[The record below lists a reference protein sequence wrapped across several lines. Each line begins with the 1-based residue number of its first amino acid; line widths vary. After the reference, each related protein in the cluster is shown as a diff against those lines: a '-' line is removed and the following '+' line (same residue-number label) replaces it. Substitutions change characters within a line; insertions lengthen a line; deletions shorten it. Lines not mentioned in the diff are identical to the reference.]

1 MCNFAHLV
9 CKEIYMDKVNSLF
22 NHPKKENPDREPGL
36 YEWKR
41 PSFHK
46 DDVSQLNRLL
56 KKIGRRKTEKQHNWE
71 ESVNLNHH
79 VRSEGSESNRKQKV
93 VSKLSIGYKLEGH
106 KKFLEQYMRQ
116 LDKSEVPDKPELFGS
131 DLDEYKAHMV
141 ANHFKLIISPENQNV
156 DLEVLT
162 RHFIEQLENLT
173 GYELYWEAAIH
184 TNTEHRHA
192 HLAINGVDKNGQ
204 KVQFTREMIK
214 EKMRTIL
221 SEAATNMVGERTY
234 EEIKA
239 EEAKLPLSPRW
250 TKLDE
255 RLSQYKGKIYS
266 RVLDVSLQQRL
277 GYLCQINLAEKN
289 GELFTLKPDWK
300 EKLQIFGRYN
310 TFMSEYLSLGGNIT
324 LYQGG
329 QLNGIVEKTITFD
342 KDESWNDAVIVKT
355 SNGRVYV
362 PVYNLQKENIEG
374 KTVNIDMPYFDSMK
388 KISDKEIRI
397 QKTKPKSTSFER

>member
-1 MCNFAHLV
+1 
-9 CKEIYMDKVNSLF
+9 MDKVKSLF
-22 NHPKKENPDREPGL
+22 NHPRKEDSEKESHL

-41 PSFHK
+41 PSYHK

-56 KKIGRRKTEKQHNWE
+56 KKMGNNRCERLHIENDEPEFNH
-71 ESVNLNHH
+71 SVF
-79 VRSEGSESNRKQKV
+79 SEGFESNRKQRV
-93 VSKLSIGYKLEGH
+93 VSKVSYGFSKRKHLEYL
-106 KKFLEQYMRQ
+106 KKYMPQ
-116 LDKSEVPDKPELFGS
+116 QTKDEVSDKPELFGS
-131 DLDEYKAHMV
+131 DFEEYE
-141 ANHFKLIISPENQNV
+141 ANIVPFHYKMIISPENQNV

-192 HLAINGVDKNGQ
+192 HLAINGIDKNGQ
-204 KVQFTREMIK
+204 KVRFTREMIK

-221 SEAATNMVGERTY
+221 SEGATNMVGERTY

-255 RLSQYKGKIYS
+255 RLSQYNGKIYS

-342 KDESWNDAVIVKT
+342 KDESWNDAIIVKT

-397 QKTKPKSTSFER
+397 QKTNSKNTSFER

>member
-1 MCNFAHLV
+1 
-9 CKEIYMDKVNSLF
+9 MDKVKSLF
-22 NHPKKENPDREPGL
+22 NHPRKEDPEKESHL

-41 PSFHK
+41 PSYHK

-56 KKIGRRKTEKQHNWE
+56 KKMGNSRCERLHIENDE
-71 ESVNLNHH
+71 PEFNHSAF
-79 VRSEGSESNRKQKV
+79 SEGFESNRKQRV
-93 VSKLSIGYKLEGH
+93 VSKVSYGFSKRKHLEYL
-106 KKFLEQYMRQ
+106 KKYMPQ
-116 LDKSEVPDKPELFGS
+116 LTKDEVSDKPELFGS
-131 DLDEYKAHMV
+131 DFEEYE
-141 ANHFKLIISPENQNV
+141 ANIVPFHYKMIISPENQNV

-204 KVQFTREMIK
+204 KVRFTREMIK

-374 KTVNIDMPYFDSMK
+374 KNVNIDMPYFDSMK

-397 QKTKPKSTSFER
+397 QKTKSKNTSFER

>member
-1 MCNFAHLV
+1 M
-9 CKEIYMDKVNSLF
+9 
-22 NHPKKENPDREPGL
+22 KKNIKTKDNIINENT
-36 YEWKR
+36 K
-41 PSFHK
+41 
-46 DDVSQLNRLL
+46 N
-56 KKIGRRKTEKQHNWE
+56 TEKTKN
-71 ESVNLNHH
+71 
-79 VRSEGSESNRKQKV
+79 
-93 VSKLSIGYKLEGH
+93 
-106 KKFLEQYMRQ
+106 
-116 LDKSEVPDKPELFGS
+116 
-131 DLDEYKAHMV
+131 
-141 ANHFKLIISPENQNV
+141 LII
-156 DLEVLT
+156 EVCFAIIFVILVAILT
-162 RHFIEQLENLT
+162 IVLVKR
-173 GYELYWEAAIH
+173 YEIRRA
-184 TNTEHRHA
+184 
-192 HLAINGVDKNGQ
+192 
-204 KVQFTREMIK
+204 
-214 EKMRTIL
+214 
-221 SEAATNMVGERTY
+221 

-397 QKTKPKSTSFER
+397 QKTKSKNTSFER

>member
-1 MCNFAHLV
+1 
-9 CKEIYMDKVNSLF
+9 
-22 NHPKKENPDREPGL
+22 
-36 YEWKR
+36 
-41 PSFHK
+41 
-46 DDVSQLNRLL
+46 
-56 KKIGRRKTEKQHNWE
+56 
-71 ESVNLNHH
+71 
-79 VRSEGSESNRKQKV
+79 
-93 VSKLSIGYKLEGH
+93 
-106 KKFLEQYMRQ
+106 
-116 LDKSEVPDKPELFGS
+116 
-131 DLDEYKAHMV
+131 
-141 ANHFKLIISPENQNV
+141 
-156 DLEVLT
+156 
-162 RHFIEQLENLT
+162 
-173 GYELYWEAAIH
+173 
-184 TNTEHRHA
+184 
-192 HLAINGVDKNGQ
+192 
-204 KVQFTREMIK
+204 MIK
-214 EKMRTIL
+214 EEMRTIL
-221 SEAATNMVGERTY
+221 SEGATNMVGERTY

-239 EEAKLPLSPRW
+239 EEAKLPLFPRW

-277 GYLCQINLAEKN
+277 GYLCQINLDEKN

-310 TFMSEYLSLGGNIT
+310 TFMSEYLSHGGNIT

>member
-1 MCNFAHLV
+1 MCNFAHFV
-9 CKEIYMDKVNSLF
+9 CKEFYMDKLKSLF
-22 NHPKKENPDREPGL
+22 NHPKKENPDKDPGL

-41 PSFHK
+41 PLFHK

-56 KKIGRRKTEKQHNWE
+56 KKIGQTKNDRQHNRE
-71 ESVNLNHH
+71 DFGNQNHH
-79 VRSEGSESNRKQKV
+79 VKSEGSEFNRKQKV

-116 LDKSEVPDKPELFGS
+116 LDKSEVLDKPELFGS
-131 DLDEYKAHMV
+131 DLEEYKANMV

-156 DLEVLT
+156 DIEILT

-173 GYELYWEAAIH
+173 GYVLYWEAAIH
-184 TNTEHRHA
+184 TNTEHKHV
-192 HLAINGVDKNGQ
+192 HIAINGRDKNRQ
-204 KVQFTREMIK
+204 QVRFTREMIK

-221 SEAATNMVGERTY
+221 SDAVTNMVGERTY

-239 EEAKLPLSPRW
+239 EEAKLLLSPRW

-277 GYLCQINLAEKN
+277 SYLCQINLAEKN

-310 TFMSEYLSLGGNIT
+310 TFMSEYLSHEGNIT

-374 KTVNIDMPYFDSMK
+374 KTVHIDMPYFDSMK

-397 QKTKPKSTSFER
+397 QKTNSQNTSFER